1 MFVVKYQGKFG
12 FIKPWTAVRDG
23 LTYSQQFLTPSVIEG
38 IEKKLFP
45 EMLAYPGVI
54 GKILRHKLSYSAI
67 DIQQERTQA
76 RGWDKKPKEKRW
88 VRNQS
93 ILNRG
98 VMLNPILHLAFAD
111 RNSAEIAARQHLCL
125 CRNEDLMLPNAEIS
139 EMEEEEFA
147 TIDGFELRFGQSENS
162 FLVGYN
168 RFDDNRPM
176 YGRLEISGNPVF
188 GL

>member
-111 RNSAEIAARQHLCL
+111 RDSAEIAARQHLCL
-125 CRNEDLMLPNAEIS
+125 CRMQKFQRWKKKSLP
-139 EMEEEEFA
+139 
-147 TIDGFELRFGQSENS
+147 
-162 FLVGYN
+162 
-168 RFDDNRPM
+168 
-176 YGRLEISGNPVF
+176 RLTVSNCVSGNRKILFLSVIIA
-188 GL
+188 LMIIARCTDAWR